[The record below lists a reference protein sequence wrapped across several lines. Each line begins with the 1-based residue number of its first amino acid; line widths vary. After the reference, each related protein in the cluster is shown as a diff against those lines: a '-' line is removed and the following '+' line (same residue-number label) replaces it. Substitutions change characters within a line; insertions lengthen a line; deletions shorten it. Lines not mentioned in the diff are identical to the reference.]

1 MKGRDL
7 IGIAL
12 LLVSS
17 LVLGGC
23 ADGVSQ
29 EDYEAIVAE
38 RDTARAEVVTLQSEL
53 ASLERKMA
61 RAKALAEVVNS
72 LFVPALTGELEQIS
86 ENESMRYFQ
95 EWRDKV
101 EASGDPL
108 AQDKFETLIESRFP
122 DEQMRDFFL
131 YLFEVLLERLE

>member
-38 RDTARAEVVTLQSEL
+38 RDAARAEVVTLQSEL

-61 RAKALAEVVNS
+61 RAKALAEVVS
-72 LFVPALTGELEQIS
+72 GLFVPALTGELEQIS

-101 EASGDPL
+101 EASEDPL

>member
-1 MKGRDL
+1 MKGRGL

-29 EDYEAIVAE
+29 DDYEAIVAE
-38 RDTARAEVVTLQSEL
+38 RDAARAEVVTLQSEL
-53 ASLERKMA
+53 ASLEGKMA
-61 RAKALAEVVNS
+61 RAKALAEVVS
-72 LFVPALTGELEQIS
+72 GLFVPALTGELEQIS
-86 ENESMRYFQ
+86 ENESMRYFL

-108 AQDKFETLIESRFP
+108 VQDKFETLIESRFP

>member
-1 MKGRDL
+1 M

-12 LLVSS
+12 LLISS
-17 LVLGGC
+17 LMLGGC

-29 EDYEAIVAE
+29 EDYEAMVAE
-38 RDTARAEVVTLQSEL
+38 RDAARAEVVTLQSEL
-53 ASLERKMA
+53 ASLERQMTQ
-61 RAKALAEVVNS
+61 AKALAEVVS
-72 LFVPALTGELEQIS
+72 GLFVPALTGELEKIS

-95 EWRDKV
+95 EWYDKV

-108 AQDKFETLIESRFP
+108 VQDKFEALIESRFP
-122 DEQMRDFFL
+122 DEQMGDFFL